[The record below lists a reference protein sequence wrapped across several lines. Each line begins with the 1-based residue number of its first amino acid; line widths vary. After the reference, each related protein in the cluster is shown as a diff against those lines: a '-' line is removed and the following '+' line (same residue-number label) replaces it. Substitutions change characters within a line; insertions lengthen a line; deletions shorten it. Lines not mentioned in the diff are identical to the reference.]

1 MRGLAQMGMPYRGVL
16 YAGLM
21 LTAKGPRLVEYN
33 IRFGDPECQ
42 VLMPRLESDLLD
54 LLMAASRDGGLAGKQ
69 AHWRS
74 ETALTVVMAAHGY
87 PGAYRKGTA
96 IGGLDRID
104 DADTIVFHAGTT
116 RRDGDILATGGRV
129 LCVTGL
135 APTSPGR
142 RRRPTMP
149 LPA

>member
-1 MRGLAQMGMPYRGVL
+1 
-16 YAGLM
+16 
-21 LTAKGPRLVEYN
+21 
-33 IRFGDPECQ
+33 
-42 VLMPRLESDLLD
+42 MPRLESDLLD

-135 APTSPGR
+135 GANVTRAAAKAYDAVARIDWPGGFNR
-142 RRRPTMP
+142 SDIGWREIARERGKG
-149 LPA
+149 PA